1 MTEKEIK
8 ALKHDTNITS
18 EQIASQVRVSTE
30 SLGAC
35 IYGDKS
41 VKLFIWN
48 NVKSPYGYTKRE
60 LLSAEFAVEANEF
73 TFDYV
78 KSKVDEVYSTFS
90 NDEIHEL
97 LTKTNQYTN
106 G

>member
-1 MTEKEIK
+1 MDNNNMKYE
-8 ALKHDTNITS
+8 NITK
-18 EQIASQVRVSTE
+18 EMIASKVRVSTN

-35 IYGDKS
+35 IYSDKS
-41 VKLFIWN
+41 VKLFIYDN
-48 NVKSPYGYTKRE
+48 IKSPYGWTNKQ

-90 NDEIHEL
+90 NEEIHEL
-97 LTKTNQYTN
+97 LNKVNEYL
-106 G
+106 

>member
-1 MTEKEIK
+1 MDNNNMKYE
-8 ALKHDTNITS
+8 NIT
-18 EQIASQVRVSTE
+18 QKMIASKVRVSTK

-35 IYGDKS
+35 IYSDKS

-48 NVKSPYGYTKRE
+48 NVKSPYGYTKRN

-78 KSKVDEVYSTFS
+78 KSKVDEVYSTFP
-90 NDEIHEL
+90 NEEIHEL
-97 LTKTNQYTN
+97 LNKVQEYN
-106 G
+106 

>member
-1 MTEKEIK
+1 MDNNNMKYE
-8 ALKHDTNITS
+8 NIT
-18 EQIASQVRVSTE
+18 QKMIASKVRVSTK

-35 IYGDKS
+35 IYSDKS

-48 NVKSPYGYTKRE
+48 NVKSPYGYTKRN

-78 KSKVDEVYSTFS
+78 KSKVDEVYSTFP
-90 NDEIHEL
+90 NEEIHEL
-97 LTKTNQYTN
+97 LNKVQKYN
-106 G
+106 

>member
-1 MTEKEIK
+1 MDNNNMKYE
-8 ALKHDTNITS
+8 NIT
-18 EQIASQVRVSTE
+18 QQMIASKVRVNTK

-48 NVKSPYGYTKRE
+48 NVKSPYGYTKRN
-60 LLSAEFAVEANEF
+60 LLSAEFAVKANEF

-78 KSKVDEVYSTFS
+78 KSKIDEVYSTFP
-90 NDEIHEL
+90 NEEIHEL
-97 LTKTNQYTN
+97 LNKVQEYN
-106 G
+106 

>member
-18 EQIASQVRVSTE
+18 EQIASQVRVNTN

-73 TFDYV
+73 TYDYV
-78 KSKVDEVYSTFS
+78 SNKVDEVYSTF
-90 NDEIHEL
+90 NKDEVHEL
-97 LTKTNQYTN
+97 LNKVNEYL
-106 G
+106 

>member
-1 MTEKEIK
+1 MDNNNMKYE
-8 ALKHDTNITS
+8 NITQ
-18 EQIASQVRVSTE
+18 EMIASKVRISTK

-48 NVKSPYGYTKRE
+48 NVKSPYGYTKRN
-60 LLSAEFAVEANEF
+60 LLSAEFAVEAKEF

-78 KSKVDEVYSTFS
+78 KSKVDEVYSTFP
-90 NDEIHEL
+90 NEEIHEL
-97 LTKTNQYTN
+97 LNKVQKYN
-106 G
+106 